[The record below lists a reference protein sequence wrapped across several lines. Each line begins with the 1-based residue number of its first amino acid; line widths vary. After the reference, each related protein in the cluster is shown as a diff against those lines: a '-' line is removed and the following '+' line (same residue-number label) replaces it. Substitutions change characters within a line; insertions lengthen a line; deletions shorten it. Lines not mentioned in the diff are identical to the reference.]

1 MSNKAL
7 SSILLVDDNFTMR
20 VLLRGILRSEE
31 TANYIVVGEASDAES
46 AMEQALRL
54 RPDIIFLDIVMPK
67 GNGLDLLRQIRT
79 QLPQTVVLMVTSS
92 HDSATVKAAV
102 DGGASG
108 YIVKPFNSSTILN
121 EVKQAVEKSR
131 ALKADAVKSDDA
143 TTT

>member
-1 MSNKAL
+1 M

-31 TANYIVVGEASDAES
+31 TVDYNVVGEASDGEA
-46 AMEQALRL
+46 AMELALRL
-54 RPDIIFLDIVMPK
+54 KPDIVFLDVVMPK
-67 GNGLDLLRQIRT
+67 SNGLEVLKKIRA

-108 YIVKPFNSSTILN
+108 FVVKPFNSSTILN
-121 EVKQAVEKSR
+121 MVKQAVEKSR
-131 ALKADAVKSDDA
+131 ALKSAAAKIDNA
-143 TTT
+143 TSS